1 MFSEANQTGKHQNF
15 KIPPTQHSQ
24 FKDMIEAASY
34 LGSTQR
40 KRIQHLPS
48 QMNPCLYKVTTTE
61 SLHTKLNYKPEIM
74 SNNNIVL

>member
-1 MFSEANQTGKHQNF
+1 MFSEANQTGKRQNF
-15 KIPPTQHSQ
+15 KIPPTQHSR
-24 FKDMIEAASY
+24 FKDLIEAASY

-48 QMNPCLYKVTTTE
+48 QMNPCLLYKVSTTE
-61 SLHTKLNYKPEIM
+61 SLHTKLNYKPEM